1 MRRRLLQ
8 VDDHDVVACL
18 NGVASC
24 LESLDRS
31 EEALPRYEEAIEIN
45 RRVLPPGHP
54 EALRAQIGI
63 ARTLVTLGEYAQAE
77 PLLRDAAEHC
87 DRSEATRWWHWHTV
101 LEESVRL
108 YDAWDKPDEAAQWR
122 AKLPDE
128 VNSNEQDD

>member
-31 EEALPRYEEAIEIN
+31 EEALPRYEEAIKIN

-54 EALRAQIGI
+54 EALRAQIGM
-63 ARTLVTLGEYAQAE
+63 
-77 PLLRDAAEHC
+77 
-87 DRSEATRWWHWHTV
+87 

-108 YDAWDKPDEAAQWR
+108 YDAWDKPAKAAEWR